1 MLYHSQDL
9 STITEAKGKVSDF
22 TAIEL
27 QGLDAA
33 YNFDPQGKKVFPK
46 KGKGYKIPTL
56 EEVIDRFP
64 NIEIIVD
71 LKASPAFKLLPAL
84 IKLVDKKE
92 SWNRLIFY
100 STNDEDISYFKRL
113 KPDEILFENRSQTG
127 KRLLTQRIENI
138 CCCLNN
144 DTQYAGFELNRKMY
158 VEDYFTLG
166 KSKNTINFKLWD
178 TASVKCTRNSL
189 QKPSRIFLFGINNI
203 DDYKEA

>member
-1 MLYHSQDL
+1 M
-9 STITEAKGKVSDF
+9 
-22 TAIEL
+22 
-27 QGLDAA
+27 
-33 YNFDPQGKKVFPK
+33 FPK
-46 KGKGYKIPTL
+46 RGKGYRIPTL

-71 LKASPAFKLLPAL
+71 LIIVDLKISPVFKLLPAL
-84 IKLVDKKE
+84 IKLVDRKE

-113 KPDEILFENRSQTG
+113 KPDAILFENRSQTS

-158 VEDYFTLG
+158 VEEHFTLG
-166 KSKNTINFKLWD
+166 KSKNAINFKLWD
-178 TASVKCTRNSL
+178 TASVKCTRDSL

-203 DDYKEA
+203 DDYKEAQNINVDAIFTDYPSSLIKHIQD